1 MARCAVA
8 SNRRTEAAMLVADV
22 RAASTTV
29 AAQPLLQATAEIGAR
44 LDQHD
49 AEQPWSPLTLR
60 ELEVARLVA
69 RGLTNREI
77 AAELRI
83 TVRTAGSHL
92 EHIRTKLGA
101 SRRSEIAAWVTA
113 LDAPEGRGRLTS

>member
-1 MARCAVA
+1 
-8 SNRRTEAAMLVADV
+8 MLVADV

-29 AAQPLLQATAEIGAR
+29 AAQPLLQTTAEIGAR
-44 LDQHD
+44 LDRHD

-92 EHIRTKLGA
+92 EHIRTKLAA

-113 LDAPEGRGRLTS
+113 LDAPDGRSRLAP